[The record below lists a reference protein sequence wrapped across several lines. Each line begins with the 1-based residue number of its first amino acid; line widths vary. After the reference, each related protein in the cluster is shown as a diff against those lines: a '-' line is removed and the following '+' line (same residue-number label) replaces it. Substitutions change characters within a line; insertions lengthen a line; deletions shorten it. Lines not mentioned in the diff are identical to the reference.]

1 MKIIK
6 RIFFTLLVIQ
16 VIFLGLKLAS
26 IFNFHW
32 MVVFIPV
39 WMIVL
44 PVVIAVFMFSIAS
57 VNGVKDI
64 VETFKNRRKKNDSI

>member
-26 IFNFHW
+26 IFNLHW

-44 PVVIAVFMFSIAS
+44 PIVIAIFMFSIAS

-64 VETFKNRRKKNDSI
+64 VEMIADRFRNRKS

>member
-6 RIFFTLLVIQ
+6 RVFFTLLVIQ
-16 VIFLGLKLAS
+16 VIFLGLKLAG
-26 IFNFHW
+26 IFNFNW

-64 VETFKNRRKKNDSI
+64 VEMIADRFRNRKS

>member
-6 RIFFTLLVIQ
+6 RVFFTLLVIQ
-16 VIFLGLKLAS
+16 VIFLGLKLAG

-64 VETFKNRRKKNDSI
+64 VEMIADRFRNRKS

>member
-6 RIFFTLLVIQ
+6 RVFFTLLVIQ

-44 PVVIAVFMFSIAS
+44 PIAIAIFMFSIAS

-64 VETFKNRRKKNDSI
+64 VEMIADRFRNRKS

>member
-6 RIFFTLLVIQ
+6 RVFFTLLIIQ

-64 VETFKNRRKKNDSI
+64 VEMIADRFRNRKS

>member
-6 RIFFTLLVIQ
+6 RVFFTLLVIQ

-44 PVVIAVFMFSIAS
+44 PIVIAVFMFSIAS

-64 VETFKNRRKKNDSI
+64 VEMIADRFRNRKS

>member
-6 RIFFTLLVIQ
+6 RVFFTLLIIQ

-44 PVVIAVFMFSIAS
+44 PIVIAVFMFSIAS

-64 VETFKNRRKKNDSI
+64 VEMIADRFRNRKS